1 MNTLLQK
8 IRLKHK
14 LILLFVMPMIS
25 YIIAA
30 LLFINE
36 LYFNY
41 LHLIEQNVNQIT
53 IDSAYNILLF
63 MSVSLIAS
71 IIVSVYVYIIIK
83 ENILLSLRKTKKG
96 IHGFFTYLTST
107 QKELELIDLDS
118 NDGFGDMAREL
129 NTNMIKI
136 KEGLILDN
144 EVIQEAK
151 YISNMVANG
160 FLVDRIEKKA
170 NNVYINELSDSFNY
184 MIDNLRVNLVKSF
197 QTSLQYANRDITKK
211 AEKNE
216 VGGLINT
223 QLRCLNMIGIN
234 ISEFLAMVNENG
246 KLLDIKSDELL
257 ALVNNLH
264 NSSINQSK
272 ALEQTS
278 SSLDEI
284 TQNVTKTSAQARDML
299 KIANTT
305 KDYSS
310 NSIELMSNTQKSM
323 KEINEANKDI
333 GDAILLIDQIAFQ
346 TNILSLNAAVEA
358 ATAGEAGK
366 GFAVVAQEVRNLAT
380 RSAQAATDIKS
391 LVEQAT
397 QKSNSGIKYSDE
409 MMSNFEKLSKMIEDN
424 TILINDVAVS
434 NQTQMQNL
442 SDINNQMKDL
452 DISTNENAQI
462 AQQTKEVATQTQA
475 VSTGMIKAA
484 SLNKYSLD
492 REFKIDN
499 FNFMQELNSLK
510 IEFTKYKQLVL
521 NQINNQAS
529 IITLDCIHKTNIEN
543 FIQENQTNNFA
554 SQSEWQLFIKYK
566 NDLDTL
572 LIKYGESIK
581 QRIESSAL
589 GYSNSIETILDD
601 CFHLINSFKNSNL
614 R

>member
-1 MNTLLQK
+1 VNKLLEK
-8 IRLKHK
+8 ISLKHK
-14 LILLFVMPMIS
+14 LILLFVVPMVS

-41 LHLIEQNVNQIT
+41 LNLIEQNVNQIN
-53 IDSAYNILLF
+53 IDSAYHILLF
-63 MSVSLIAS
+63 MSVSLVVS
-71 IIVSVYVYIIIK
+71 IIVSVYLYIIIK
-83 ENILLSLRKTKKG
+83 QNILLSLRKTKKG
-96 IHGFFTYLTST
+96 MHGFFTYLTST

-118 NDGFGDMAREL
+118 HDGFGDMAREL
-129 NTNMIKI
+129 NTNMMKI

-144 EVIQEAK
+144 AVIQEAK

-170 NNVYINELSDSFNY
+170 NNVYINELSDAFNH
-184 MIDNLRVNLVKSF
+184 MIDKLRINLVKSF
-197 QTSLQYANRDITKK
+197 QTSLQYANRDFTKK

-257 ALVNNLH
+257 GLVNNLH
-264 NSSINQSK
+264 HSSLNQSK

-278 SSLDEI
+278 SSLNEI
-284 TQNVTKTSAQARDML
+284 TQSVTKTSTQAKDML
-299 KIANTT
+299 KIANAT
-305 KDYSS
+305 KEYSTS
-310 NSIELMSNTQKSM
+310 SIKLMENTQESM
-323 KEINEANKDI
+323 NEINEANKDI
-333 GDAILLIDQIAFQ
+333 SDAILLIDQIAFQ

-366 GFAVVAQEVRNLAT
+366 GFAVVAQEVRNLAS

-391 LVEQAT
+391 LVEKAT
-397 QKSNSGIKYSDE
+397 QKSNSGIKYSNE
-409 MMSNFEKLSKMIEDN
+409 MMSNFSQLSKMIEDN
-424 TILINDVAVS
+424 TIIINDVATS
-434 NQTQMQNL
+434 NETQMQNL
-442 SDINNQMKDL
+442 SNINNQMKDL
-452 DISTNENAQI
+452 DISTNENTNI
-462 AQQTKEVATQTQA
+462 AKQTKEVATQTQA
-475 VSTGMIKAA
+475 VSTGMINAA
-484 SLNKYSLD
+484 SLNKYSLEV
-492 REFKIDN
+492 EFEIEN
-499 FNFMQELNSLK
+499 FNFTQELNSLK

-529 IITLDCIHKTNIEN
+529 TISLDCIHKMNIEK

-554 SQSEWQLFIKYK
+554 SQSEWQLFTQYK

-589 GYSNSIETILDD
+589 DYSNSIETILDD

>member
-197 QTSLQYANRDITKK
+197 QTSLQYANRDFTKK

>member
-1 MNTLLQK
+1 VNTLLQK

-197 QTSLQYANRDITKK
+197 QTSLQYANRDFTKK